1 MKRFPTSLPSS
12 QEGAILLEALIAILL
27 FSFGILALTG
37 LQAAMI
43 KNTDDAKYR
52 AEASFIAQQK
62 LSEIWLNTAGNA
74 TLAGYVVTDSP
85 TAQLP
90 GGKTTVAV
98 SPSREIT
105 VTVQWTMPGGTEHTY
120 FANGRIEGV
129 N

>member
-1 MKRFPTSLPSS
+1 MTRFPTSLPAS
-12 QEGAILLEALIAILL
+12 QKGSVLLEALISILL

-43 KNTDDAKYR
+43 KNVDDAKYR

-62 LSEIWLNTAGNA
+62 ISEIWLGLDGNN
-74 TLAGYVVTDSP
+74 LADYLITDEA

-90 GGKTTVAV
+90 GGKTTVTV
-98 SPSREIT
+98 SSNRELKVI
-105 VTVQWTMPGGTEHTY
+105 VKWTLPGGNEHTY
-120 FANGRIEGV
+120 FANARVEGT

>member
-1 MKRFPTSLPSS
+1 MTQFPTTLPTN
-12 QEGAILLEALIAILL
+12 QKGVVLLEALIAILL

-62 LSEIWLNTAGNA
+62 ISEIWLNGNNA
-74 TLAGYVVTDSP
+74 NLASYVVTDNP

-90 GGKTTVAV
+90 DGKTTVTVTAN
-98 SPSREIT
+98 RELT
-105 VTVQWTMPGGTEHTY
+105 VTVKWTLPGETEHTY
-120 FANGRIEGV
+120 FANARVEGID
-129 N
+129 